1 MQRDHIVALRRQLA
15 SLAAQ
20 SDGLRSGPASPDKNG
35 AGDVSTSSS
44 DQQPSMEKVRTAL
57 DDAVAGE
64 CPFCGEL
71 MVQAI
76 SEPFVGEDEY
86 ELAQSWEIRKD
97 PYARSTGFVT

>member
-20 SDGLRSGPASPDKNG
+20 LDGPRSGPASPDKNG
-35 AGDVSTSSS
+35 AADVSSSS
-44 DQQPSMEKVRTAL
+44 DQQPSIEKVRTAL

-86 ELAQSWEIRKD
+86 ELARSWEIRRD
-97 PYARSTGFVT
+97 LYAGSTGFVT